1 MQQLTQYMQEV
12 TTELKKVSWPTKAQT
27 IDKTLLVLGVSVV
40 VAVYIGGLDFVFQKV
55 ITSLITQ

>member
-1 MQQLTQYMQEV
+1 MQDV
-12 TTELKKVSWPTKAQT
+12 TAELKKVSWPTKAQT
-27 IDKTLLVLGVSVV
+27 IDKTLLVLGVSVI